1 MRIFQKYIAKVLL
14 MKSFNIFLQL
24 TNEII
29 LWKADFNSIKLF
41 TILKYCLLNE
51 Q

>member
-14 MKSFNIFLQL
+14 MKSFNISLQL

-29 LWKADFNSIKLF
+29 LWKAEFDCR
-41 TILKYCLLNE
+41 Y
-51 Q
+51 